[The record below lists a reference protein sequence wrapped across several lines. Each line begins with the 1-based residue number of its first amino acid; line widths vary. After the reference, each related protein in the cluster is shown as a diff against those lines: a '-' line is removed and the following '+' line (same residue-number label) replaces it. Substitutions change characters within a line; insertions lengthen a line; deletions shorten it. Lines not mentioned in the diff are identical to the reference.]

1 MTALYELEWL
11 ELSECI
17 SQDGHRQLDSLF
29 RQQTSFLP
37 LRRSALVG
45 EDRGAHCGHSSPT

>member
-11 ELSECI
+11 GLSEFI